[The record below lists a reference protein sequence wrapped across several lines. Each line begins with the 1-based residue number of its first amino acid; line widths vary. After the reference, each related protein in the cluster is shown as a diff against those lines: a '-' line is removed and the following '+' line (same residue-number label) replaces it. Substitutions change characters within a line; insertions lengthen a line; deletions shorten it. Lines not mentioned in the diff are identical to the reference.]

1 MSSRRATQN
10 FFINLW
16 EAWLLKVAV
25 WNKAKE
31 ERTYALNCT
40 STAYHILFAKHGR
53 GANHGSGQPE
63 TKALLSFNTSLTRDS
78 WRLFTAKEIGS
89 TSKEE
94 VRDSHEESTEAE
106 MKWNLRVFSSQ
117 FLTNQSAIL
126 FHPSWREQT
135 QRKEIKDGL
144 ILSVIS
150 EKLSAV
156 YSFWKYINIILPP
169 KNPSF
174 TKNIPIGPS
183 KYYPDK
189 RGTIFSTHNPPRLK
203 KIYWNPSRLPQNRK
217 KARTCPPNRS
227 LFSPTKDQ

>member
-189 RGTIFSTHNPPRLK
+189 RGTIFST
-203 KIYWNPSRLPQNRK
+203 QDRK
-217 KARTCPPNRS
+217 S
-227 LFSPTKDQ
+227 VV